1 MDLAAIGLIGS
12 SLEKAG
18 MLSDSTK
25 PTPTRFAIL
34 RQIPAPIWVL
44 GFVSLL
50 MDISSEMIHS
60 LLPMF
65 LVSSL
70 GASVAT
76 VGLIEGIAEATALI
90 AKVFSGVLSD
100 YLGNRKW
107 LAVAGYALGA
117 FSKPFFAL
125 AGSAG
130 LVLSARMADRVGKG
144 MRGAPRDALVADLA
158 PANLR
163 GAAFGL
169 RQSLDTVGAFA
180 GPLLAV
186 GLMLLWANDFRRVF
200 WIAVIPGTMAVL
212 LLALG
217 VQEPAKQGS
226 TIRTNSVSVTNLKKL
241 SSKYWRVVAIGA
253 MFTLARFSEAFLVLR
268 AMQGGMALALIPL
281 VMVAMNAIYA
291 LSAYPFGKLA
301 DTMSHRSLLMAG
313 LGVLIAADLVL
324 AHGNHWTVV
333 LPGVALWGLH
343 MGLTQGL
350 LATMVAD
357 TAPAELRGTAFGFFN
372 LLSGVAMLI
381 ASAVAGMLWDT
392 LGASA
397 TFYAGA
403 AFSLV
408 TLLLLVINGSARM
421 RPRE

>member
-1 MDLAAIGLIGS
+1 M
-12 SLEKAG
+12 
-18 MLSDSTK
+18 
-25 PTPTRFAIL
+25 RFAIL
-34 RQIPAPIWVL
+34 RQIPTPIWVL

-50 MDISSEMIHS
+50 MDISSEMVHS

-76 VGLIEGIAEATALI
+76 VGLIEGLAEATALI
-90 AKVFSGVLSD
+90 VKVFSGVLSD

-107 LAVAGYALGA
+107 LAVSGYALGA
-117 FSKPFFAL
+117 LSKPFFAI
-125 AGSAG
+125 APSAG
-130 LVLSARMADRVGKG
+130 LVLTARMADRIGKG

-158 PANLR
+158 PAHLR

-180 GPLLAV
+180 GPLMGV

-212 LLALG
+212 LLAFG
-217 VQEPAKQGS
+217 VQEPAMQKS
-226 TIRTNSVSVTNLKKL
+226 ALRINPISATNLKKL
-241 SSKYWRVVAIGA
+241 SPTYWRVVVIGA

-268 AMQGGMALALIPL
+268 AMQGGMPLALIPL
-281 VMVAMNAIYA
+281 VMVAMNVIYA

-301 DTMSHRSLLMAG
+301 DTMSHKKLLMAG

-324 AHGNHWTVV
+324 AHGNDWTVV
-333 LPGVALWGLH
+333 LLGVGLWGLH

-350 LATMVAD
+350 LAMMVAD

-372 LLSGVAMLI
+372 LLSGMAMLI
-381 ASAVAGMLWDT
+381 ASAVAGLLWDG
-392 LGASA
+392 LGAPA

-403 AFSLV
+403 SFSLV
-408 TLLLLVINGSARM
+408 TFILLAIHSSARRM
-421 RPRE
+421 EKTRGD